1 MTKDSSKISIFS
13 LLNDEGIKA
22 LSDCLKT
29 TFLHMGIN
37 VNFEIREKEIYDG
50 SLLITATS
58 TTFNTMPVMF
68 RDVRV
73 VCDGKLRKNEQGA
86 YDLDMSCYYHY
97 NLFDGG
103 CNGSRVGLAHFR
115 IFERMDGK
123 GKAINQRFEF
133 CTEVRRID

>member
-1 MTKDSSKISIFS
+1 MTKDNKKISIFS

-37 VNFEIREKEIYDG
+37 VDFEISEKEIYDG

-73 VCDGKLRKNEQGA
+73 VCDGKLNNKEGVYN
-86 YDLDMSCYYHY
+86 LDMSCYYHY

-103 CNGSRVGLAHFR
+103 CNGSRIGLAHFC
-115 IFERMDGK
+115 IFEGADGK
-123 GKAINQRFEF
+123 GKALNQRFEF